1 MKRKRILALGC
12 ALALSISGIL
22 PVAPIKP
29 AVVLA
34 ADSSQSTAGSTNQND
49 KKESSETQTVT
60 SSEDKKDTSELQNDV
75 TGEDKKSEEKE
86 TQDTK
91 DKQTSDTRNK
101 DSNDTN
107 TEKDVETD
115 SDNKDSKDKDTK
127 FTEDDMK
134 EGTTENSDT
143 VSLFKKE
150 NSGEKDKKDKKEEI
164 SYLDVTVDHSKLN
177 LQINEEFELPLI
189 VTGGQEPYRI
199 HGYAGPDWLKADGIT
214 FKGTPPKAGVY
225 VVSYEVWD
233 ANDKASWGLDL
244 QLVVGG
250 GDETMPKVKLAAD
263 KSDRTLV
270 MGEEFRLP
278 IEISGGTAPYTVKLY
293 SAPEWMKL
301 ENNNL
306 VGKPGELLDEYYIGI
321 GVIDANGT
329 EGEIQKYAISVVK
342 TKEEKEKMETV
353 EASKEKKD
361 SPKEEKEDSNTSN
374 TSKAVK
380 TGDVAPIGILVVLL
394 VAAGIGI
401 VIVTK
406 RKKKDK

>member
-1 MKRKRILALGC
+1 M
-12 ALALSISGIL
+12 
-22 PVAPIKP
+22 
-29 AVVLA
+29 
-34 ADSSQSTAGSTNQND
+34 
-49 KKESSETQTVT
+49 
-60 SSEDKKDTSELQNDV
+60 

-91 DKQTSDTRNK
+91 EKQTPDTQNK
-101 DSNDTN
+101 DA
-107 TEKDVETD
+107 EKNAEAN
-115 SDNKDSKDKDTK
+115 SDNKDSKEKDSK
-127 FTEDDMK
+127 FSEDDIK
-134 EGTTENSDT
+134 ESTTENSET
-143 VSLFKKE
+143 VTLFKKE
-150 NSGEKDKKDKKEEI
+150 SSVDKDKEDKAKEE
-164 SYLDVTVDHSKLN
+164 SLLDVTLDDSKLN
-177 LQINEEFELPLI
+177 LQINKEFELPLI
-189 VTGGQEPYRI
+189 VSGGEEPYKI
-199 HGYAGPDWLKADGIT
+199 YGFAGPDWVKADGIT

-225 VVSYEVWD
+225 VVSYGVEDV
-233 ANDKASWGLDL
+233 NGKISWGLDL

-250 GDETMPKVKLAAD
+250 GDESMPKVKLAAD

-278 IEISGGTAPYTVKLY
+278 IEISGGTAPYTIKLCA
-293 SAPEWMKL
+293 APEWMKV

-306 VGKPGELLDEYYIGI
+306 VGKPETILKGYHIGI
-321 GVIDANGT
+321 GVVDANGT
-329 EGEIQKYAISVVK
+329 EGEMQDYAFYVVE

-380 TGDVAPIGILVVLL
+380 TGDMAPIGILVVLL
-394 VAAGIGI
+394 VAAGIVI